1 MEPNDQEPEQPTP
14 AQPQLPPIISQPAT
28 IQACAADYRTPAQQQ
43 AAAEDATAQAE
54 TAKWHAK
61 TATEA
66 PGGRR

>member
-1 MEPNDQEPEQPTP
+1 MSKQR
-14 AQPQLPPIISQPAT
+14 PQLPPLFTDPAT
-28 IQACAADYRTPAQQQ
+28 VQACASDLRTPAQQA

-61 TATEA
+61 QQAEA

>member
-1 MEPNDQEPEQPTP
+1 MSKQ
-14 AQPQLPPIISQPAT
+14 QLPPLFTEPAT
-28 IQACAADYRTPAQQQ
+28 VQACAADYRTPAQQQ

-61 TATEA
+61 QQAEA